1 MLESFGC
8 SPEAVESGDQAIQA
22 LKRAARKERLF
33 DLVFLDMQMP
43 VMDGV
48 ETLKAIKADP
58 ETKDVATIVL
68 TSIGVRGD
76 VARLE
81 ALGCAGYLL
90 KPVKQSQLFDTIITV
105 LARQDAGAACRPMG
119 IVTRHTVADEKRR
132 RTCILLAEDNP
143 LNQKLAV
150 ALLKKA
156 GYTIDAVEN
165 GKQAVESLSRKSYDL
180 ILMDVQMPEMDG
192 FEATR
197 TIRER
202 KDERRNTP
210 IVAMTAHAMKGDRER
225 CLAGGMDDYVSK
237 PIEPQELLDA
247 IKKWVA
253 SADESQ
259 ERTVGVRVNDHPQA
273 PGPVVDFE
281 AVLNDRFEG
290 DRGFL
295 SEMLREFLDYAPGQL
310 ERLNRAVEKA
320 DAKTVETEAHSL
332 KGAAGNL
339 GAGRVA
345 ELSLDLELAGRT
357 GKLRGASALVEG
369 LQVELKRMKECVDNW
384 LREHVGVKS

>member
-1 MLESFGC
+1 
-8 SPEAVESGDQAIQA
+8 V
-22 LKRAARKERLF
+22 
-33 DLVFLDMQMP
+33 V
-43 VMDGV
+43 V
-48 ETLKAIKADP
+48 
-58 ETKDVATIVL
+58 IVL

-105 LARQDAGAACRPMG
+105 LARQDAGAAYRSMG

-132 RTCILLAEDNP
+132 RTRILLAEDNP

-156 GYTIDAVEN
+156 GFTIDAVEN

-197 TIRER
+197 IIRER

-247 IKKWVA
+247 IRKWVGQ
-253 SADESQ
+253 ADESQ
-259 ERTVGVRVNDHPQA
+259 ERTVGVKPNDDTRES
-273 PGPVVDFE
+273 GPAVDFE

-290 DRGFL
+290 NRGFL
-295 SEMLREFLDYAPGQL
+295 SQMLREFLDYAPGQL
-310 ERLNRAVEKA
+310 ERMNRAVEKA

-339 GAGRVA
+339 GAGRIA

-357 GKLRGASALVEG
+357 CRLHGASALIEG
-369 LQVELKRMKECVDNW
+369 LKVELKRMKECVDNW
-384 LREHVGVKS
+384 LGEGVGAKS